1 MINEL
6 AVYEKEPD
14 AVEAT
19 ESSLLSTLSFAIS
32 PNTHAQPRSSS
43 LTPAQRSGEEEIL
56 EPISDR
62 RVARTLLLFEGG
74 GEGEEEGG
82 NARPVGMALYFFT
95 YSTWK
100 AAPGIYLEDLFVREE
115 SRGKGY
121 GKALLQKLAQ
131 LVCSYSYLISS
142 FWSSGK
148 EVGSR

>member
-6 AVYEKEPD
+6 ALYEKEPD

-19 ESSLLSTLSFAIS
+19 ESLLLSTLSFAVS
-32 PNTHAQPRSSS
+32 PNTHAQPRLSS

-62 RVARTLLLFEGG
+62 KTARTLLLFEG
-74 GEGEEEGG
+74 EATEGG
-82 NARPVGMALYFFT
+82 IKGRPVGMALYFFT

-115 SRGKGY
+115 VRGRGY
-121 GKALLQKLAQ
+121 GKALIRRLAQ
-131 LVCSYSYLISS
+131 LVSLCVTAL
-142 FWSSGK
+142 FPWF
-148 EVGSR
+148 